1 MKTSGNTWDE
11 KQGRQFDQATLEEL
25 QEIDN
30 LLYLVHIPSDLNFL
44 LRWTKGEET
53 YTGGVTEIIDTLRRM
68 RAGYY
73 V

>member
-25 QEIDN
+25 QEIYN
-30 LLYLVHIPSDLNFL
+30 LLYLVHVRADLNFL
-44 LRWTKGEET
+44 LRWTAGEEP
-53 YTGGVTEIIDTLRRM
+53 YTGGVTEMIDTLRRM
-68 RAGYY
+68 KAGHY